1 MRPTAT
7 PQSAVR
13 APLNDVLGR
22 EANVRV
28 LRVLALAETPLSRA
42 ELCSRTALNSS
53 GVPRVLRH
61 LEEWGV
67 IEFIG
72 SGHGKRSQL
81 RPQHRISDA
90 LRELFRA
97 EQRRTDDLISWLRTA
112 VGLIRP
118 IPSSAWIEGPFV
130 AGNDGLHEPLVVG
143 ILSEDS
149 ATSKEG
155 IRDHM
160 RDQLRRAQSTFDVV
174 LEIRILDSFDVRLLS
189 PEERQ
194 RLSTVIGL
202 IGPAP
207 LDLLGIDVPPYPA
220 LGDAHGALEG
230 RSLRIGKA
238 IAHRLTTDRE
248 LVPATTH
255 WIERRLPTAS
265 AGERRTLE
273 EWYDLLTSSSPAQ
286 LRAFLMSSSERAV
299 RLLRSQPFIAVLSD
313 EARHELLSEAD
324 ALR

>member
-1 MRPTAT
+1 MRPTAR
-7 PQSAVR
+7 PQSAAR
-13 APLNDVLGR
+13 APLNAALGR

-42 ELCSRTALNSS
+42 EISSRTALNPS
-53 GVPRVLRH
+53 GLPRVLRH

-72 SGHGKRSQL
+72 SGRGKRSQL
-81 RPQHRISDA
+81 RPQHRVADA

-97 EQRRTDDLISWLRTA
+97 EQRRTDDLIAWLRTA
-112 VGLIRP
+112 VGLVRP
-118 IPSSAWIEGPFV
+118 TPSSAWIEGPFV
-130 AGNDGLHEPLVVG
+130 AGVDRLHEPLVVG
-143 ILSEDS
+143 ILSEAS
-149 ATSKEG
+149 VTSKEG
-155 IRDHM
+155 IRTHM
-160 RDQLRRAQSTFDVV
+160 RDQLRRAQATFDVV
-174 LEIRILDSFDVRLLS
+174 LELRVLDSFDVQLLA

-194 RLSTVIGL
+194 RLAAVIGL

-207 LDLLGIDVPPYPA
+207 LDLLGIDVPPYPVI
-220 LGDAHGALEG
+220 GDAHGALED

-238 IAHRLTTDRE
+238 IAHRLATDRE
-248 LVPATTH
+248 LVPATRH

-273 EWYDLLTSSSPAQ
+273 EWYDLLVSSSPAQ
-286 LRAFLMSSSERAV
+286 LRAFLTSSSERAV

-313 EARHELLSEAD
+313 EARRDLLSEAD

>member
-7 PQSAVR
+7 PQSAQR
-13 APLNDVLGR
+13 APLNEVLGR

-28 LRVLALAETPLSRA
+28 LRALALAETPLSRA
-42 ELCSRTALNSS
+42 EICSRTALSSS
-53 GVPRVLRH
+53 GLPRVLRH

-81 RPQHRISDA
+81 RQQHRVADA

-97 EQRRTDDLISWLRTA
+97 EQRRIDDLIGWLRTA

-118 IPSSAWIEGPFV
+118 TPSSAWIEGPFV
-130 AGNDGLHEPLVVG
+130 AGVDRLHEPLVVG
-143 ILSEDS
+143 ILSEAS
-149 ATSKEG
+149 VTSKED
-155 IRDHM
+155 IRAHM
-160 RDQLRRAQSTFDVV
+160 RDQLRRAQATFDVV
-174 LEIRILDSFDVRLLS
+174 LEIRIMDSFDIQLLAPDERKRLAA
-189 PEERQ
+189 
-194 RLSTVIGL
+194 VIGL

-207 LDLLGIDVPPYPA
+207 LDLLGIDMPPYPVI
-220 LGDAHGALEG
+220 GDAHGALED

-273 EWYDLLTSSSPAQ
+273 EWYDLLASSSPAQ
-286 LRAFLMSSSERAV
+286 LRAFLKSSSERAV

-313 EARHELLSEAD
+313 EARHELLADAD
-324 ALR
+324 ALK

>member
-1 MRPTAT
+1 M
-7 PQSAVR
+7 
-13 APLNDVLGR
+13 
-22 EANVRV
+22 
-28 LRVLALAETPLSRA
+28 
-42 ELCSRTALNSS
+42 
-53 GVPRVLRH
+53 
-61 LEEWGV
+61 
-67 IEFIG
+67 
-72 SGHGKRSQL
+72 
-81 RPQHRISDA
+81 
-90 LRELFRA
+90 
-97 EQRRTDDLISWLRTA
+97 
-112 VGLIRP
+112 
-118 IPSSAWIEGPFV
+118 
-130 AGNDGLHEPLVVG
+130 G

-220 LGDAHGALEG
+220 LGDAHGALED

-299 RLLRSQPFIAVLSD
+299 RLIRSQPFIAVLSD